1 MKRAKDFRNAAWKD
15 MKGSWG
21 TLALIYFLY
30 TIILGALAAVN
41 GLNALRI
48 VFLSVLSIAASVA
61 VLLLSGPF
69 NLGIHISALDVSRK
83 QPVSV
88 GSLFE
93 GFKSFGD
100 SLALYIL
107 NAIFIFLW
115 SLLLVIPGII
125 KMYSYS
131 MGYFILADRP
141 DLSGN
146 QARKRS
152 MYLMK
157 GHKWQLFCL
166 DFSFIGWYL
175 LSLLTLGILAFWIY
189 PYHMTARAEFYN
201 ELLVEENALAQRS

>member
-1 MKRAKDFRNAAWKD
+1 M
-15 MKGSWG
+15 S
-21 TLALIYFLY
+21 
-30 TIILGALAAVN
+30 
-41 GLNALRI
+41 
-48 VFLSVLSIAASVA
+48 AAS
-61 VLLLSGPF
+61 L
-69 NLGIHISALDVSRK
+69 
-83 QPVSV
+83 
-88 GSLFE
+88 E

-100 SLALYIL
+100 SLALHIL
-107 NAIFIFLW
+107 NAIFTFLW

-125 KMYSYS
+125 KAYSYS

-175 LSLLTLGILAFWIY
+175 LSLLTLGILAFWVY

>member
-1 MKRAKDFRNAAWKD
+1 MKRAKELRAAAWEKK
-15 MKGSWG
+15 KGRWG
-21 TLALIYFLY
+21 MLALVFFIYSLIMAACAALSY
-30 TIILGALAAVN
+30 VVVGA
-41 GLNALRI
+41 
-48 VFLSVLSIAASVA
+48 VA
-61 VLLLSGPF
+61 VLLLSGPLM
-69 NLGIHISALDVSRK
+69 LGFTMVCLAVSRRQGASLSK
-83 QPVSV
+83 
-88 GSLFE
+88 LFE
-93 GFKSFGD
+93 GFSRFGD
-100 SLALYIL
+100 SLVLFL
-107 NAIFIFLW
+107 LMDIFIFLW

-175 LSLLTLGILAFWIY
+175 LSLLTLGILAFWVY

>member
-93 GFKSFGD
+93 GFRSFGD

-125 KMYSYS
+125 KAYSYS

-175 LSLLTLGILAFWIY
+175 LSLLTLGILAFWVY

>member
-30 TIILGALAAVN
+30 TIILGALGAVN

-48 VFLSVLSIAASVA
+48 VFLSILSIAASVA

-100 SLALYIL
+100 SLALYL
-107 NAIFIFLW
+107 LTGIFTFLW
-115 SLLLVIPGII
+115 SLLLIVPGII
-125 KMYSYS
+125 KAYSYS
-131 MGYFILADRP
+131 MGFFVLADRP

-146 QARKRS
+146 QAHKRS

-157 GHKWQLFCL
+157 GHKWRLFCL

>member
-30 TIILGALAAVN
+30 TIILGALGAVN

-48 VFLSVLSIAASVA
+48 IFLSVLSIAASVA

-107 NAIFIFLW
+107 NAIFTFLW

-125 KMYSYS
+125 KAYSYS

-175 LSLLTLGILAFWIY
+175 LSLLTLGILAFWVY

>member
-30 TIILGALAAVN
+30 TIILGALGAVN

-48 VFLSVLSIAASVA
+48 VFLSILSIVASVA

-93 GFKSFGD
+93 GFGSFGD

-175 LSLLTLGILAFWIY
+175 LSLLTLGILAFWVY

>member
-30 TIILGALAAVN
+30 TIILGALGAVN

-100 SLALYIL
+100 SLTLYIL

-125 KMYSYS
+125 KAYSYS

-175 LSLLTLGILAFWIY
+175 LSLLTLGILAFWVY

>member
-1 MKRAKDFRNAAWKD
+1 MKRAKDLRNAAWKD
-15 MKGSWG
+15 KKGSWG

-30 TIILGALAAVN
+30 TIILGALGAVN

-48 VFLSVLSIAASVA
+48 VFLSILSIAASVA

-107 NAIFIFLW
+107 NTIFIFLW

-175 LSLLTLGILAFWIY
+175 LSLLTLSILAFWVY

>member
-30 TIILGALAAVN
+30 TIILGALGAVN

-48 VFLSVLSIAASVA
+48 VFLSILSIVASVA

-100 SLALYIL
+100 SFALSIL

-175 LSLLTLGILAFWIY
+175 LSLLTLGILAFWVY

>member
-107 NAIFIFLW
+107 NAIFTFLW

-125 KMYSYS
+125 KAYSYS

-175 LSLLTLGILAFWIY
+175 LSLLTLGILAFWVY

>member
-1 MKRAKDFRNAAWKD
+1 MKRAKDLRNAAWKD

-30 TIILGALAAVN
+30 TIILGALGAVN

-48 VFLSVLSIAASVA
+48 VFLSVLSIVASVA

-107 NAIFIFLW
+107 TAIFTFLW

-175 LSLLTLGILAFWIY
+175 LSLLTLGILAFWVY